1 MEDKDFFAEIVK
13 RISPPLKRKTDIELT
28 RIVLYNTAIA
38 VDSMFNDKGVDEVFK
53 DSIQGEA
60 YRFIRDN
67 QNLYVNPEYI
77 NYEQIHKIIH
87 NEKAVQLLNTNSF
100 SDREYQML
108 LNHAIYLRAFDLV
121 KLLMEKGIKPSLDT
135 SFFIES
141 LANDN
146 KQLDNLKYLDSQK
159 IDLLK
164 LGSGKLLFNAAI
176 NENIE
181 GLNYLIQKTPVD
193 FPIIIKSFKRY
204 IYHEYEAKEKYK
216 PFRDDF
222 DNILD
227 KMIPVVHLLMKKISQ
242 IKFEEILK
250 SVKAEELKEFLTKQ
264 YFTIKLNNELSES
277 ERIKQKLKI

>member
-1 MEDKDFFAEIVK
+1 MEDKDFFAELVK
-13 RISPPLKRKTDIELT
+13 RISQPLKRKTDIELT